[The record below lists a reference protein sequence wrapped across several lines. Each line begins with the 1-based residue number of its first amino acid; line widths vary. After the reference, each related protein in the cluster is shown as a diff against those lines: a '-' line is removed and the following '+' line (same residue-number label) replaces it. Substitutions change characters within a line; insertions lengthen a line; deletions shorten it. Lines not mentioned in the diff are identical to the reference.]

1 MFYLVYPSILFV
13 LFLCYASLSS
23 LELSSV
29 YYHCT
34 VSAPVF
40 QITSLIVVIIIYVA
54 SRQWYLLFRK
64 YNSCQHCSVLNCIFL
79 SYMFLY
85 LSTRLYVHPYV
96 RPSVHK
102 SNSDL
107 NKIWFVG
114 RGRCVTNDGMP
125 HDPIQGQD
133 YGGLKCAKMANF
145 KGSLLRLYAMHIIK
159 RLNYDTPSQYLK
171 F

>member
-1 MFYLVYPSILFV
+1 MSARNEEYMTSRMCWKELVLLRKSPRTVLYGCQFLNTFIVFYLVYPSILFV

-114 RGRCVTNDGMP
+114 RGR
-125 HDPIQGQD
+125 
-133 YGGLKCAKMANF
+133 
-145 KGSLLRLYAMHIIK
+145 
-159 RLNYDTPSQYLK
+159 
-171 F
+171 